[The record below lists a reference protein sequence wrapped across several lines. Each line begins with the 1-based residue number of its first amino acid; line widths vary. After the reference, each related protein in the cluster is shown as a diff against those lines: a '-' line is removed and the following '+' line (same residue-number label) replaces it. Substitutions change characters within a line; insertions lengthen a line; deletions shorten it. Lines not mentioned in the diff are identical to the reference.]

1 MRRLYIFLAI
11 VLISFSTYGQS
22 ISASKILSYL
32 DSQSLTKIKSEL
44 ASSGFKSM
52 GQESDY
58 NNIQI
63 QSFMKSDRLGKEH
76 IELGKNSELF
86 MFVYKPV
93 SKEYFTALKS
103 KLLTS
108 EFVFAYKLKNNKYYE
123 SENMR
128 IGVNTKS
135 NILSFF
141 VALK

>member
-1 MRRLYIFLAI
+1 MKQLFFFVGI
-11 VLISFSTYGQS
+11 VLISSSTYGQS
-22 ISASKILSYL
+22 LSASKILTFL
-32 DSQSLTKIKSEL
+32 ESQNTTEIITEL
-44 ASSGFKSM
+44 NSSGFKSI

-58 NNIQI
+58 NIGI
-63 QSFMKSDRLGKEH
+63 QSFIKSDRLGKEH
-76 IELGKNSELF
+76 IELGNNNELF
-86 MFVYKPV
+86 MIIYKPV

-108 EFVFAYKLKNNKYYE
+108 EFIYAYELKNNKYYE
-123 SENMR
+123 SKNMR